1 MGSFIGYQYAL
12 CHETYGP
19 DRSIYTCPH
28 NGAILDVLPDY
39 ESIRANTSIQTIEA
53 SLEPSIWRYLLLLPV
68 ADPGHQ
74 GNPLRAVG
82 EKPAGSPS
90 ALSIPYIRGERGQ

>member
-12 CHETYGP
+12 CHETYGQ

-28 NGAILDVLPDY
+28 NGVTLDMLPDY
-39 ESIRANTSIQTIEA
+39 ELIRANTSIQTIEA
-53 SLEPSIWRYLLLLPV
+53 SLEPSIWRYQLLLPV
-68 ADPGHQ
+68 ADLGHQ
-74 GNPLRAVG
+74 GTPLSAVG

-90 ALSIPYIRGERGQ
+90 ALNIPYIRGERSQ